1 MIRLLAQAGSP
12 SNNVFD
18 VVINVFSRGDTLA
31 HPGDMVTALQSMSVV
46 WAVVFLT
53 AGITCLFNGY
63 KFYKSVTVIAAL
75 AMGMFLGYYLGKKV
89 NAEYIVAGCMGV
101 LFAVGCYPLM
111 KYAVAVFGGLVGA
124 FLGANLWSAVARIV
138 AENNGGNAQVAEHY
152 WIGALIGLLICGM
165 LAFILFKLSV
175 VLFTS
180 VSGSTIAVLG
190 AVALLLQVPAWQEP
204 VSQSISAH
212 AVIIPLLVMVPAVIG
227 FILQETPAGA
237 AGAAAGAGGGE
248 KKK

>member
-1 MIRLLAQAGSP
+1 
-12 SNNVFD
+12 
-18 VVINVFSRGDTLA
+18 
-31 HPGDMVTALQSMSVV
+31 MVSALQSMSVV

-53 AGITCLFNGY
+53 AGLTCMFNGY

-75 AMGMFLGYYLGKKV
+75 ALGVFLGYYLGKKV
-89 NAEYIVAGCMGV
+89 NAQYIVAGCMGL

-124 FLGANLWSAVARIV
+124 FLGANIWSAVARV
-138 AENNGGNAQVAEHY
+138 AADQNGAAPEAAQHY
-152 WIGALIGLLICGM
+152 WIGALIGLLVCGM

-204 VSQSISAH
+204 VSQSITAH
-212 AVIIPLLVMVPAVIG
+212 AVVIPLLVLVPAVIG
-227 FILQETPAGA
+227 FILQEAPAGA
-237 AGAAAGAGGGE
+237 AGAPGGGGGGGGGD